1 MGARILVADDSVTIQ
16 KVVELTFSKEDFEI
30 ISARNG
36 EEAIRKARES
46 RPDLMLIDVVM
57 PGKTGYEVCEAL
69 RLDPLFKEV
78 PVILLTGT
86 FEAFDKEEAL
96 RVGVSDFVTKPFES
110 QALISKVRQLLFAAS
125 VKAQARAAMEP
136 VPLPPKVAAPPPSA
150 KEVLPVAELEVK
162 EPLPVPEVT
171 PLPVEPVFEIPKE
184 EVAEEKVWELLELSV
199 EEAAPSL
206 GLLAQEPQR
215 ERGVGPAIE
224 SFEQMAA
231 ELGIE
236 LGPEAIPQ
244 EPMEVEAK
252 EEEFLVLE
260 PLEEVP
266 ALGLEMEIFPEK
278 GPRVE
283 DSRWQPGT
291 LLETPLLETPSPPA
305 VAPEAAVSLT
315 PDAIAGI
322 AEKVAEGVT
331 SRVVQ
336 EVCDR
341 LVERIEKVVWEVVP
355 DLAEMLITKEIER
368 IKATIEGKE
377 SV

>member
-36 EEAIRKARES
+36 EEAIRKAREL
-46 RPDLMLIDVVM
+46 RPDLMLIDAVM
-57 PGKTGYEVCEAL
+57 PEKNGYEVCEAL

-78 PVILLTGT
+78 PIILLTGT

-96 RVGVSDFVTKPFES
+96 RVGVNDFVTKPFES
-110 QALISKVRQLLFAAS
+110 QALISKVRQLLFAAK
-125 VKAQARAAMEP
+125 VKAQARADMEP
-136 VPLPPKVAAPPPSA
+136 VPPPKVAAPPPSA
-150 KEVLPVAELEVK
+150 KELLPVAKLEVK
-162 EPLPVPEVT
+162 EPLT
-171 PLPVEPVFEIPKE
+171 PLPVEPVFEIPEE
-184 EVAEEKVWELLELSV
+184 EVAEEKVRELLEPSV

-215 ERGVGPAIE
+215 EREVGPAVE
-224 SFEQMAA
+224 SFEEMAA

-236 LGPEAIPQ
+236 LGPEAIPR

-260 PLEEVP
+260 PLEEAPV
-266 ALGLEMEIFPEK
+266 LGLEMEIFPEK

-283 DSRWQPGT
+283 DS
-291 LLETPLLETPSPPA
+291 A
-305 VAPEAAVSLT
+305 VAPEAPISLT

-322 AEKVAEGVT
+322 AEKVAEGVS
-331 SRVVQ
+331 SRIVQ
-336 EVCDR
+336 EVCER

-368 IKATIEGKE
+368 IKTTIEGKE